1 MHGWWWDEVHGRK
14 MMWGVTDSAM
24 LWHSTGRE
32 YMRVD
37 VVVRCADECGC
48 ARMVAGRY
56 EK

>member
-1 MHGWWWDEVHGRK
+1 MNVGARGRWRGG
-14 MMWGVTDSAM
+14 MRSSAM